1 VLSHA
6 FIRHVP
12 AKPVLALLGVILVA
26 GVVVGSPSPP
36 RRTDEGSGDEARLTS
51 WAGRLSPGQM
61 AGRALAIGLVALA
74 VLAGRIGSNNQLR
87 NIAPALVV
95 GAGWPFLVLAST
107 VIGGVWRWLDP
118 WDGLARALGQDERD
132 RDLREGP
139 SAPPGVAVW
148 PAVVPAMA
156 WAWYLSAFRH
166 ALSPR
171 AVGTALAGYSIVT
184 VAGCLAF
191 GRRQWL
197 SRVEVFGFLFGWFA
211 RLPHRR
217 LVSWI
222 VPAGAE
228 AVLGV
233 VAGGLLF
240 GAVRRSSLWGTLNVV
255 PLADLYAAAGVV
267 GASAAMAGLF
277 VLLERWSGRLG
288 APGSVTSALVPALAS
303 MIVAVA
309 MIRSLLS
316 TSIQFLPILASDPF
330 GRGWNLF
337 GTADWAVPE
346 PLSDGV
352 VALVQATALVAGHFA
367 GALVLTRRGPRSNRL
382 PAALA
387 LCALLVAAAVALSL
401 R

>member
-1 VLSHA
+1 MFAHA
-6 FIRHVP
+6 LIRHVP
-12 AKPVLALLGVILVA
+12 ATPLLAVLAVMLVA
-26 GVVVGSPSPP
+26 AVVARAPSPQ
-36 RRTDEGSGDEARLTS
+36 RRREEVPGDEAQLTS
-51 WAGRLSPGQM
+51 WAGRLSPGQV

-74 VLAGRIGSNNQLR
+74 VLAGRIGSENQLR

-118 WDGLARALGQDERD
+118 WDGLARALGQRD
-132 RDLREGP
+132 RDPREGP
-139 SAPPGVAVW
+139 GAYLGVEVW

-171 AVGTALAGYSIVT
+171 AVGTAVAGYSIVT

-197 SRVEVFGFLFGWFA
+197 PRVEVFGLLFGWLA

-222 VPAGAE
+222 VPAGGE

-233 VAGGLLF
+233 LAGGLLF

-277 VLLERWSGRLG
+277 VVLGRWSGRLG
-288 APGSVTSALVPALAS
+288 APGSVAAAVVPALAS
-303 MIVAVA
+303 VIVAVA
-309 MIRSLLS
+309 MVRSLLS
-316 TSIQFLPILASDPF
+316 TSVQFLPILASDPF

-346 PLSDGV
+346 PLGDGV
-352 VALVQATALVAGHFA
+352 RALAQAIVLVAGHFA
-367 GALVLTRRGPRSNRL
+367 GALVLTRRVSRSGRL

-387 LCALLVAAAVALSL
+387 LCALLVSAAVALSL